1 MKDPKENTS
10 ELTEQQKS
18 ELKVEW
24 LGVDGALVLLYIVLA
39 CIYGYGLL
47 NSVDFIIGIMA
58 PGIAILITVG
68 VFLKYCTEVVSFA
81 TGKKG
86 SVRKPKNKKI
96 RKAGKGNRYRAMRQ
110 YMLHRTPVRTNRKA
124 QPAGW
129 KTDP

>member
-86 SVRKPKNKKI
+86 SIRIQERI
-96 RKAGKGNRYRAMRQ
+96 RKHKS
-110 YMLHRTPVRTNRKA
+110 K
-124 QPAGW
+124 
-129 KTDP
+129 